1 MISLLITLII
11 ICVVAG
17 IAYWIL
23 TQIPG
28 IPPIVPN
35 LVWVVVA
42 LIILVWLLQNLGSLS
57 LGHLGRG

>member
-11 ICVVAG
+11 ICIVAG

-28 IPPIVPN
+28 IPAIVPR

-42 LIILVWLLQNLGSLS
+42 LIILVWLLENLGSLGGS
-57 LGHLGRG
+57 HLGHL